1 MKKLALISLS
11 VLTLT
16 ACSDRDEYKQTI
28 FDLVSSDDD
37 IRTYHLDPQT
47 VADCIFD
54 LSSKNMPGVL
64 PFEPRRQETYAGYTK
79 MISLKTSKNP
89 AQVLADLRE
98 SFGSAEAL
106 SDAHMNYS
114 ASYLEC
120 ISTVTNM
127 ELDDEEDATE
137 DAATAE

>member
-28 FDLVSSDDD
+28 FDLVSNDED
-37 IRTYHLDPQT
+37 IRSYHLDPAT
-47 VADCIFD
+47 VTDCIFD
-54 LSSKNMPGVL
+54 LSTKNMPGVL

-79 MISLKTSKNP
+79 MISLKTSKDP
-89 AQVLADLRE
+89 AKVLADLRE
-98 SFGSAEAL
+98 SFGSAKAL
-106 SDAHMNYS
+106 SEAHMNYS
-114 ASYLEC
+114 ESYLEC

-127 ELDDEEDATE
+127 ELDEEETTE
-137 DAATAE
+137 ETAE

>member
-64 PFEPRRQETYAGYTK
+64 PFEPRRQKTYAGYTK

-89 AQVLADLRE
+89 AEVLSELRE
-98 SFGSAEAL
+98 SFGSAKGL
-106 SDAHMNYS
+106 SEAHMNYS
-114 ASYLEC
+114 ESYLEC

-127 ELDDEEDATE
+127 ELDEEETTE
-137 DAATAE
+137 EAAE